1 MAITKA
7 ADLTLAKNETATEFV
22 AAMLWQLLTKAVG
35 STPLEDS
42 ALRMSKNH
50 VRELVELHNLD
61 QALVAEP
68 KTARPHPLPDP
79 VADEFVASLSNGQH

>member
-22 AAMLWQLLTKAVG
+22 VGMLWQLLLKAAG

-42 ALRMSKNH
+42 ALRLSRNH
-50 VRELVELHNLD
+50 VRELAELHNLD
-61 QALVAEP
+61 KARLCPQAEGVDGGNFAD
-68 KTARPHPLPDP
+68 LP
-79 VADEFVASLSNGQH
+79 VYANGQG